1 MSSATFAETIDFA
14 LARERAAVA
23 FYEEL
28 SRVAAFAAQK
38 STLAEFRAMEEGHVS
53 MLLRI
58 KERGVVNLSAETAV
72 DLALARNLAA
82 AESPTAGMT
91 FQDILTAAI
100 KKEELS
106 GDLYAELAADAA
118 NPEAKAIFERLA
130 AEESRHRRWFEE
142 LYDAEIAR
150 DN

>member
-1 MSSATFAETIDFA
+1 MSSATFSETIDFA
-14 LARERAAVA
+14 VARERAAVA

-38 STLAEFRAMEEGHVS
+38 STLAEFLSMEEGHVS

-72 DLALARNLAA
+72 DLALARSLAD
-82 AESPTAGMT
+82 AEPPTAGMT
-91 FQDILTAAI
+91 YQDILTAAI
-100 KKEELS
+100 KKEARS
-106 GDLYAELAADAA
+106 GDLYVALAAAA
-118 NPEAKAIFERLA
+118 QNAEAKSIFERLS
-130 AEESRHRRWFEE
+130 AEESRHRRYFEE
-142 LYDAEIAR
+142 LYGSEIAR